1 MSNTVFVKTF
11 YNGAIPFIGFGPFE
25 SKEVDAVSAEA
36 AIKHG
41 YPLTIIN
48 PTAVGETLAK
58 PEETVIGSVVEPVKV
73 TEVKAEVKVEEVVE
87 TKVETTKAAVDA
99 VKKAETATK
108 KVEADVKK

>member
-41 YPLTIIN
+41 YTLTFIN
-48 PTAVGETLAK
+48 ATSFSESLDKSEDIVF
-58 PEETVIGSVVEPVKV
+58 VSVVEPV
-73 TEVKAEVKVEEVVE
+73 
-87 TKVETTKAAVDA
+87 
-99 VKKAETATK
+99 
-108 KVEADVKK
+108 